1 LKETFMTRK
10 TISLLLCIVVAVFTL
25 TVSGQGG
32 DPNYKPKRLNKMIE
46 LLEAGQPIYDISV
59 EGVGYEEGKKLAQ
72 DRYDLIQYQMEHGPF
87 DPILL
92 RQFMQGLVDG
102 GPTKSG
108 HRTPTVIVTLPVLG
122 LDEATVKANHWAIEQ
137 ILTSGVHG
145 LMMCHMRNPEAARM
159 FVATARY
166 QFERPN
172 LKGADKGIPEGLR
185 GSGSQTYASR
195 IWGIPANEYVVKAD
209 PWPMNPEGELILS
222 VKMEDKYALANV
234 EQITKVPG
242 IAWGEWGP
250 GDQSMSLVGLPAFL
264 GRRGGGGGDDAAGG
278 GRGRGG
284 RGRGVAASN
293 EPVAEGLPP
302 IADAR
307 LQAAR
312 EKIMNTMKAAKWFT
326 LHSATEANIEQL
338 IRAGVM
344 VTHGSSLALTNKGRA
359 YTKRQMPY

>member
-1 LKETFMTRK
+1 MTRK
-10 TISLLLCIVVAVFTL
+10 TISLLLCMVAAVFTL

-32 DPNYKPKRLNKMIE
+32 DANYKPKRLNKMIE
-46 LLEAGQPIYDISV
+46 LLEAGQPVYDISV
-59 EGVGYEEGKKLAQ
+59 EGVGYEEGKKLSQ

-87 DPILL
+87 EPIRL
-92 RQFMQGLVDG
+92 REFMRGLVDG

-122 LDEATVKANHWAIEQ
+122 LDEQTVKNNHWVIEQ
-137 ILTSGVHG
+137 ILSAGVHG
-145 LMMCHMRNPEAARM
+145 LMMCHARTPEAVRM

-185 GSGSQTYASR
+185 GSGSQGYAAQ
-195 IWGIPANEYVVKAD
+195 IWGISGNEYVVRAD
-209 PWPMNPEGELILS
+209 PWPMNPQGELILS
-222 VKMEDKYALANV
+222 LKMEDKYALANV
-234 EQITKVPG
+234 DQITRVPG

-250 GDQSMSLVGLPAFL
+250 GDQAMSLVGLPAFT
-264 GRRGGGGGDDAAGG
+264 GRRGGGGGNDGEPGAG

-284 RGRGVAASN
+284 RGRGAAAAN
-293 EPVAEGLPP
+293 EPVPEGLPV

-312 EKIMNTMKAAKWFT
+312 ERIMNAMKAAKWFP

-338 IRAGVM
+338 IRAGIM